1 MNKHIGSG
9 KREIRDG
16 VSVTPTSKGNPGPP
30 PKQPTK
36 SK

>member
-1 MNKHIGSG
+1 MNKHITNGG
-9 KREIRDG
+9 RETKDG

-30 PKQPTK
+30 PKQPAK